1 MLAQAEANKAV
12 REELRNRQLEVKSN
26 AHFDLINGKPRHIP
40 EVGPHPSY
48 NNG

>member
-12 REELRNRQLEVKSN
+12 RDELRNRHLEVKSN

-40 EVGPHPSY
+40 EV
-48 NNG
+48 